1 VPDQISAVYAERLPN
16 LGNAEVDEL
25 VPRFCSEC
33 QDMRDWLKDDIGS
46 LPGVTEADMP
56 AHATSSPPLT
66 VTSAVA
72 NSHKHRKAGTTT
84 ARIRSTRMTP
94 RVHGFSSRSIGR
106 RLGLEAWTHL
116 TSPTTVSPAGG
127 ISSPVTESP
136 NRDRAREGL
145 RHRSASSAALLH
157 WSIEARVRRLTFG
170 QIAAAGSSKPAAT
183 RSRR

>member
-94 RVHGFSSRSIGR
+94 QG
-106 RLGLEAWTHL
+106 
-116 TSPTTVSPAGG
+116 
-127 ISSPVTESP
+127 
-136 NRDRAREGL
+136 
-145 RHRSASSAALLH
+145 
-157 WSIEARVRRLTFG
+157 ARVLIEVDWATPGARSVDALDL
-170 QIAAAGSSKPAAT
+170 ANDCVAGWRNFFASHGITEP
-183 RSRR
+183 